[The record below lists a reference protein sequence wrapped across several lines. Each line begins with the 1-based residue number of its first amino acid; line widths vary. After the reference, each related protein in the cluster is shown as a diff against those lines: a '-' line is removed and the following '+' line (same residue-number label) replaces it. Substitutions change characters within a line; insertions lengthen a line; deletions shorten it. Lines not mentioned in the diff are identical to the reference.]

1 MKNFID
7 KIINQSNNLIDRNEK
22 KQINLSDKSLEK
34 TLDVNLLY
42 SADLFYNEKFPAIEF
57 TFREKKADLN
67 YFMCK
72 HDRYFGSWDVKGED
86 LNKVSNIF
94 TRLSSTLK
102 KKYILRDT
110 NRIASEM
117 NKLNFKFNPIE
128 GKVVPEPFEGRD
140 LYKAKVINN

>member
-7 KIINQSNNLIDRNEK
+7 KIINQGNNLIDRNEE

-102 KKYILRDT
+102 KNIFLEIQIVLHLR
-110 NRIASEM
+110 
-117 NKLNFKFNPIE
+117 
-128 GKVVPEPFEGRD
+128 
-140 LYKAKVINN
+140 